1 MDKVLIFQ
9 KVKIPITSKFL
20 IDKINLK
27 VVLSQNLY
35 LLAQAFVW
43 I

>member
-9 KVKIPITSKFL
+9 KNKITITSKFFTN
-20 IDKINLK
+20 KINLK
-27 VVLSQNLY
+27 VVLSQNLH